1 MNFIKSAIHKF
12 YLSET
17 TDSIGFS
24 ASITWLRQRKVVPLY
39 QRGQPVAIDWQP
51 DRKASLCETE

>member
-1 MNFIKSAIHKF
+1 MKLIKSVIHHF

-24 ASITWLRQRKVVPLY
+24 ASITWSYQRKVVPLY
-39 QRGQPVAIDWQP
+39 QRDQPPATDWQP
-51 DRKASLCETE
+51 DRKASLTETE

>member
-1 MNFIKSAIHKF
+1 MNYIKSEIHIL

-17 TDSIGFS
+17 RDSIGIS
-24 ASITWLRQRKVVPLY
+24 VTITCPCQRKVVPLY

-51 DRKASLCETE
+51 DRKASL

>member
-1 MNFIKSAIHKF
+1 MNYIKSEIHIL
-12 YLSET
+12 YLLET
-17 TDSIGFS
+17 RDSIGIS
-24 ASITWLRQRKVVPLY
+24 VTITCPCQRKVVPLY

>member
-1 MNFIKSAIHKF
+1 MNYIKSVIHKF

-17 TDSIGFS
+17 RDSIGIFVP
-24 ASITWLRQRKVVPLY
+24 IICPCQRKVVPLY
-39 QRGQPVAIDWQP
+39 QRGQPLTINRQP